1 MQFLIIGRDGSDA
14 DAPARRQ
21 AARPDHIEGLKARRA
36 AGEVIEV
43 GALLN
48 DEGVPVG
55 SAMIGEFPDIAA
67 ARAYVAA
74 EPYTTAGVWVETE
87 VTPLRLLKF
96 D

>member
-21 AARPDHIEGLKARRA
+21 AARPDHIEGLKARHA
-36 AGEVIEV
+36 AGEVVEV

-48 DEGVPVG
+48 DEGAPIG

-74 EPYTTAGVWVETE
+74 EPYTRAGVWVETE

>member
-1 MQFLIIGRDGSDA
+1 MQFLIIGRDGVDA

-21 AARPDHIEGLKARRA
+21 AARPEHIEGLQARRA

-48 DEGVPVG
+48 DDGAPIG
-55 SAMIGEFPDIAA
+55 SAMIGEFPDLAA
-67 ARAYVAA
+67 AQAYVAA
-74 EPYTTAGVWVETE
+74 EPYTKAGVWVSAE